1 MTPCSHISLEV
12 NLHLVSAPIMLLS
25 LLLVISLAA
34 EPIQSCNF
42 SFIDRFPWLPFTR
55 SMDLG
60 VSSGHIVVE
69 LYYQNSHFQTMKV
82 TELKQALKAMDL
94 KTTGTKLALANRL
107 KTALLK
113 YAGAV
118 QVNKS
123 EGGSRKVLYHGFE
136 FSDGEWKD
144 LLKVSTR
151 YIKHHAL
158 WQQKSL

>member
-1 MTPCSHISLEV
+1 
-12 NLHLVSAPIMLLS
+12 
-25 LLLVISLAA
+25 
-34 EPIQSCNF
+34 
-42 SFIDRFPWLPFTR
+42 
-55 SMDLG
+55 
-60 VSSGHIVVE
+60 
-69 LYYQNSHFQTMKV
+69 MKL
-82 TELKQALKAMDL
+82 TELRQALKAMDL

-123 EGGSRKVLYHGFE
+123 EGGSRTFLDHGFE

-151 YIKHHAL
+151 
-158 WQQKSL
+158 